1 LVIINIKYFAKFCK
15 GVCELVTLKEIAR
28 ICGVS
33 TTTVS
38 NVLNGKP
45 KVSEETRQRVL
56 EVVKQTEYHP
66 NYFAQG
72 IRKQKTRII
81 GIIVE
86 DLDLFSTPPIVESIM
101 AYCDDNNYR
110 TILLNM
116 RLYDRWKDTWYS
128 DEKKTLSVFQPI
140 LQELLSI
147 KVDGIM
153 YVAGHCRYIN
163 YLTED
168 INIPTIIVYAL
179 SRSPKIPSVV
189 IDDERGSYDLTKY
202 LISKGHRRIGVIAGS
217 ADNLHTVKR
226 CLGYQKALFEEQVL
240 FNPNWIK
247 HGDWMRESG
256 YIQAE
261 KLVKEDVTA
270 IFCMNDL
277 MAAGAYDYIYD
288 KNLAVG
294 QEISIVGYD
303 NNEIS
308 GYLRPQLTTCDIP
321 LRKIGKTAADY
332 FINLIENKIDSGEY
346 KEIIKLPCNMVIR
359 DSVSSI
365 G

>member
-1 LVIINIKYFAKFCK
+1 MI
-15 GVCELVTLKEIAR
+15 TLKEIAKM
-28 ICGVS
+28 CDVS
-33 TTTVS
+33 ITTVS

-45 KVSEETRQRVL
+45 KVSAETRQMIL
-56 EVVKQTEYHP
+56 DIVKQTGYHP

-72 IRKQKTRII
+72 MRKQKTRII

-128 DEKKTLSVFQPI
+128 NEKKTLSVFQPTV
-140 LQELLSI
+140 QELLSI

-163 YLTED
+163 YFKD
-168 INIPTIIVYAL
+168 DFNIPTMIVYAL
-179 SRSPKIPSVV
+179 SASSKFPSVV
-189 IDDERGSYDLTKY
+189 FDDEMGSYDLTKH
-202 LISKGHRRIGVIAGS
+202 LISCGHRRIGVIAGS
-217 ADNLHTVKR
+217 PDNLHAQMR
-226 CLGYQKALFEEQVL
+226 CLGFQKALFEEQVL
-240 FNPNWIK
+240 YNPDWIRY
-247 HGDWMRESG
+247 GNWMRESG

-261 KLVKEDVTA
+261 KLVKEKVTA

-277 MAAGAYDYIYD
+277 MAAGAYDYLYE
-288 KNLAVG
+288 NNMAVG
-294 QEISIVGYD
+294 QDISIVGYD

-308 GYLRPQLTTCDIP
+308 EYLRPQLTTSDIP
-321 LRKIGKTAADY
+321 LRRIGKTAAEY
-332 FINLIENKIDSGEY
+332 FINLLDGKLDNSEL
-346 KEIIKLPCNMVIR
+346 KEVIKLPCQMIVR
-359 DSVSSI
+359 KSVRSI
-365 G
+365 